1 MLSRRDDASDGG
13 NKGGNASGSN
23 KGGLIS
29 LGKAS
34 DKPTNQSKGGKNG
47 EMIDTKIWQS
57 NSDSC

>member
-47 EMIDTKIWQS
+47 EMIDTKI
-57 NSDSC
+57 